1 MINQTSSTARSR
13 RAHYGFTLIEMMIV
27 VAIIGILAAIAYP
40 AYSEHVRRSKRSD
53 ATAALMQASQF
64 MQRGYAAQNTFLI
77 AEDMDQL
84 LKDRGYGWAPVG
96 VAEPDKTYTI
106 TVAVNDNGRSYELTA
121 EPAAG
126 ESADPK
132 CGNLTL
138 TDTGAKGQTKGS
150 TAECWK

>member
-1 MINQTSSTARSR
+1 MINRIDCTARSR
-13 RAHYGFTLIEMMIV
+13 PAHRGFTLVELMIV

-64 MQRGYAAQNTFLI
+64 MQRGYAAQNTFLL
-77 AEDMDQL
+77 AEDMNKL

-96 VAEPDKTYTI
+96 VAENDKTYTI
-106 TVAVNDNGRSYELTA
+106 TVAVNDTGRSYELTA
-121 EPAAG
+121 EPAGG
-126 ESADPK
+126 ETTDPK

-138 TDTGAKGQTKGS
+138 TDTGAKGQTNGS